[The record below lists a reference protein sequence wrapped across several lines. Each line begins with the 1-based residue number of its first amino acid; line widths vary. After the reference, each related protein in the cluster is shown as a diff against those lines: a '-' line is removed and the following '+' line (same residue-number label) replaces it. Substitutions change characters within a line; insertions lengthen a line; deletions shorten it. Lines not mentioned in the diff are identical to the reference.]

1 MLRQRL
7 LKNSPPRMISRPPLP
22 CAVIL
27 RRCCSPVARPRFL
40 AAPTS
45 MPGDLCDRCHVNLAR
60 CQRRARR
67 RACPATAQSRRLL
80 ARASAADRDP
90 RRLRAWGLRS
100 LHRARERRDRSFLP
114 DARGADPRR
123 VRRNHRGIIRQRRDR
138 RSAGRF
144 SRAQCVAMR
153 VLHAGN
159 ADGRAGSIETACRA
173 GPGADTRAS
182 FRQLLPLHR
191 LSGDCRCGRD
201 HGAGAHGE
209 HAMIVASANPEGLS
223 VLDRPNS
230 YIGKVVPR
238 PNLERLMQGRGLY
251 VSDMVLPRMAH
262 VVFLRSPHAHARI
275 TGIDAAAARRVP
287 GVVAIVTGEALA
299 AVITPWVGVL
309 SHLKGLKSAPQ
320 HAIAIDHVRW
330 QGEAVAAVVATSR
343 AVAEDA
349 AEIVSVEYQEL
360 DAVTD
365 MRTALDP
372 ETPVI
377 HSSLGD
383 NLAFERNLD
392 AGAVDAAFAESD
404 AVVEADF
411 IFGRHTGVTLE
422 PRSVVADWNAAEA
435 RLTIYQGTQAPH
447 MVQNIAA
454 LHLGLTDSQVRVVCK
469 DVGGSFGIKVHI
481 YADEMATYALSK
493 LLLRPVKFVADRVES
508 FNTDI
513 HARDHRCKGRIGVK
527 RDGTITAFEI
537 DALTGIGPYSMYPRT
552 SAIEANQV
560 VNLVGGPYVT
570 KNYRARARVV
580 FQNKNVMCQ
589 YRAVGHPIAVAVTEG
604 LVELAAAKIGMDPL
618 ELRRR
623 NLIADDAHPSSGPSG
638 IKFEAL
644 SNHAAMDKLVK
655 MMDYNALRAEQAAL
669 RSKNIHRGIGIASF
683 IEVTNP
689 SAAFYGVGGAR
700 ISSQD
705 GVAVRLDA
713 TGSVICQTSITEQ
726 GQGSESLTAQIV
738 GSVLG
743 VSMER
748 VRVILGDTDHTP
760 YGGGTRASR
769 GAGIGGEAA
778 LQAAKILR
786 KNVLDVAAAILQS
799 SPAELDIVN
808 DAIVSA
814 VDGSSRIDLKELSR
828 IVYFRPD
835 TLPPGIQPELMATRH
850 FVPREY
856 PFAFTNGVQASWL
869 EVDTDTGFVKLLR
882 HWVVE
887 DCGTIINPQLVDE
900 QIRGGVVQGLG
911 AALFE
916 KCIYDERGQL
926 TNANMADY
934 LVPMSGEMPDID
946 VGHVV
951 SPTLETEL
959 GAKGAGEAGTAGAAA
974 AVANAVNDALKPFGA
989 IIS

>member
-1 MLRQRL
+1 MTAP
-7 LKNSPPRMISRPPLP
+7 S
-22 CAVIL
+22 
-27 RRCCSPVARPRFL
+27 
-40 AAPTS
+40 PTS
-45 MPGDLCDRCHVNLAR
+45 D
-60 CQRRARR
+60 
-67 RACPATAQSRRLL
+67 
-80 ARASAADRDP
+80 
-90 RRLRAWGLRS
+90 
-100 LHRARERRDRSFLP
+100 
-114 DARGADPRR
+114 
-123 VRRNHRGIIRQRRDR
+123 
-138 RSAGRF
+138 
-144 SRAQCVAMR
+144 
-153 VLHAGN
+153 
-159 ADGRAGSIETACRA
+159 
-173 GPGADTRAS
+173 
-182 FRQLLPLHR
+182 
-191 LSGDCRCGRD
+191 
-201 HGAGAHGE
+201 
-209 HAMIVASANPEGLS
+209 GLS
-223 VLDRPNS
+223 PLDRPNS
-230 YIGKVVPR
+230 YIGKTVPR
-238 PNLERLMQGRGLY
+238 PNLDRLMQGRGLY
-251 VSDMVLPRMAH
+251 VSDLELPRMAH
-262 VVFLRSPHAHARI
+262 VVFLRSPHAHAKI
-275 TGIDAAAARRVP
+275 IAIDAASAKQKP
-287 GVVAIVTGEALA
+287 GVIAVVTGQQLA
-299 AVITPWVGVL
+299 SLITPWVGVL

-320 HAIAIDHVRW
+320 RAIAVDRVCW

-343 AVAEDA
+343 ALAEDA
-349 AEIVSVEYQEL
+349 TDAVSVEYQEL

-365 MRTALDP
+365 MHAALEP
-372 ETPVI
+372 ETTVI
-377 HSSLGD
+377 HPSLSD
-383 NLAFERNLD
+383 NLAFERVLD
-392 AGAVDAAFAESD
+392 AGAVDAAFAASD
-404 AVVEADF
+404 EIVETEF
-411 IFGRHTGVTLE
+411 VFGRHTGVTLE
-422 PRSVVADWNAAEA
+422 PRAVVADWNAAEE

-447 MVQNIAA
+447 MVQNISA
-454 LHLGLTDSQVRVVCK
+454 LHLGLDERQVRVVCK

-493 LLLRPVKFVADRVES
+493 LLRRPVKFVADRLES

-537 DALTGIGPYSMYPRT
+537 DDLTGIGPYSMYPRT

-589 YRAVGHPIAVAVTEG
+589 YRAVGHPIACSVTEG
-604 LVELAAAKIGMDPL
+604 LVDLAAAKIGMDPI
-618 ELRRR
+618 EIRRR
-623 NLIADDAHPSSGPSG
+623 NLVPDDAYPSASASGL
-638 IKFEAL
+638 KFEKL
-644 SNHAAMDKLVK
+644 SHHASLAKLVG
-655 MMDYNALRAEQAAL
+655 MMNYDGLRAEQAAF
-669 RSKNIHRGIGIASF
+669 RRKNIYRGIGIASF

-689 SAAFYGVGGAR
+689 SAAFYGVGGAK

-713 TGSVICQTSITEQ
+713 QGSVICQTSITEQ

-743 VSMER
+743 ISMER
-748 VRVILGDTDHTP
+748 VRVILGDTDNTP
-760 YGGGTRASR
+760 YGGGTWASR

-786 KNVLDVAAAILQS
+786 KNILDVASAILQS
-799 SPAELDIVN
+799 RPSELDITGNSVVN
-808 DAIVSA
+808 IS
-814 VDGSSRIDLKELSR
+814 DGAPRIELRELAR

-869 EVDTDTGFVKLLR
+869 EVDIETGFIKLLK

-916 KCIYDERGQL
+916 KCIYDDNGQL

-951 SPTLETEL
+951 SPTKESEL

-989 IIS
+989 VITEIPLTPQVVLTALGRI